1 LAPASGRRRFRS
13 APDRKKDRIRVRN
26 GNWCRRPAL
35 ILAAALLC
43 AGCGGGKLG
52 ASALSKQADSLRS
65 LAAEGAL
72 LAKDAS
78 AGKTTRTFARVHSSD
93 LDKAAAKA
101 ATSLET
107 AKTKPA
113 LESKL
118 HRLASLARRV
128 GDELD
133 RLGGASKD
141 EQRTLANELQ
151 RAAVQSNQ
159 IAEGPK

>member
-1 LAPASGRRRFRS
+1 M
-13 APDRKKDRIRVRN
+13 RN
-26 GNWCRRPAL
+26 GNWCRRAAL

-43 AGCGGGKLG
+43 AGCGGKLG
-52 ASALSKQADSLRS
+52 ASALSKQADSVRS

-101 ATSLET
+101 AASLET

-113 LESKL
+113 HESKL
-118 HRLASLARRV
+118 HRLATLARRV
-128 GDELD
+128 SDNLD
-133 RLGGASKD
+133 RLGSASKD
-141 EQRTLANELQ
+141 EQRTLASDLQ
-151 RAAVQSNQ
+151 RAAEQSNQ
-159 IAEGPK
+159 IAEGLK